1 MEKKLRTK
9 DDLRRKAEEKVQMMI
24 EKNLGHHLLD
34 ADEKGLLHELQ
45 VQMVELTMQ
54 NEELRETHLALED
67 AKNRYQAFYDSS
79 PACYFTLE
87 RDSGIIYDVNLTA
100 VNFFKIP
107 REKILGSPFQSLLTQ
122 ESADLFHLFLRKS
135 WMPGQTE
142 IMELQVQ
149 PHGGA
154 PVKVTARVSYEYDPL
169 RRLAPYRLVFIVSDW
184 FEPKK
189 V

>member
-24 EKNLGHHLLD
+24 EKNLAHHLLD
-34 ADEKGLLHELQ
+34 FKEKELLHELQ

-67 AKNRYQAFYDSS
+67 AKNLYQAFYDSS

-100 VNFFKIP
+100 ANFFRMP
-107 REKILGSPFQSLLTQ
+107 REKILGSPFQSLLTR

-135 WMPGQTE
+135 WKPGQTE
-142 IMELQVQ
+142 VMELQVQ

-154 PVKVTARVSYEYDPL
+154 PVKVSARVNYEYDHS
-169 RRLAPYRLVFIVSDW
+169 RRLAPYRLIFIVPDW
-184 FEPKK
+184 LESKK
-189 V
+189 G